1 MSEYSRI
8 KIIPATVSDIEHRS
22 ECLPYYDAFWSTDA
36 DAWCL
41 AGAHLP
47 IFTAP
52 MASIVNDKNYLDFD
66 RNSINTIIPRTV
78 SYERRLEIAKQLIWI
93 AVGLDEFRKF
103 IDEHDSLEDEYRICV
118 DVANGHMKKLIDM
131 CAEAKN
137 KFGENL
143 ILMTGNIANPNTY
156 LEYAKAGIDYIRL
169 GIGTGSV
176 CATTD
181 LTGIHFDPIELILS
195 CRNRKFY
202 VENNIKNFDGIYKS
216 IPKIVADGGVDSIS
230 DIIKALAIGAD
241 YVMCGSLF
249 AACEEACGETR
260 VIRTPVKFELGTVAF
275 KDETYRKHYG
285 MSTEKAQKEMGNTK
299 IKLSEGKE
307 KWIEV
312 NNTLPDFEKQFVA
325 AISST
330 MSYCGKRTLEE
341 FIGNV
346 SYR

>member
-8 KIIPATVSDIEHRS
+8 KIIPAVISDIEHRS
-22 ECLPYYDAFWSTDA
+22 ECLPYYDAFWSDDA

-52 MASIVNDKNYLDFD
+52 MSSVVNDKNYLDFD
-66 RNSINTIIPRTV
+66 RNSINTIIPRNI

-93 AVGLDEFRKF
+93 ALGLDEFRKF

-118 DVANGHMKKLIDM
+118 DIANGHMKKLIEM

-137 KFGENL
+137 KFGDNL
-143 ILMTGNIANPNTY
+143 ILMAGNVANPETY
-156 LEYAKAGIDYIRL
+156 LYYAKAGIDYIRL
-169 GIGTGSV
+169 GIGTGNV

-181 LTGIHFDPIELILS
+181 ITGIHEDPIELIKQCQL
-195 CRNRKFY
+195 RKFY
-202 VENNIKNFDGIYKS
+202 VKTHIKDFKDIYKS
-216 IPKIVADGGVDSIS
+216 VPKIVADGGIDSIS
-230 DIIKALAIGAD
+230 DIIKALAVGAD
-241 YVMCGSLF
+241 YVMCGKLF
-249 AACEEACGETR
+249 AACEEACGEIKY
-260 VIRTPVKFELGTVAF
+260 VLKDKFRN
-275 KDETYRKHYG
+275 YYG

-312 NNTLPDFEKQFVA
+312 NNTLPEFEKQFVA

-330 MSYCGKRTLEE
+330 MSYCGKRTLQQ

-346 SYR
+346 EYR

>member
-8 KIIPATVSDIEHRS
+8 KIIPAVISDIEHRS
-22 ECLPYYDAFWSTDA
+22 ECLPYYDAFWSDDA

-52 MASIVNDKNYLDFD
+52 MSSVVNDKNYLDFD
-66 RNSINTIIPRTV
+66 RNSINTIIPRNI

-118 DVANGHMKKLIDM
+118 DIANGHMKKLIEM

-137 KFGENL
+137 KFGDNL
-143 ILMTGNIANPNTY
+143 ILMTGNIANPETY
-156 LEYAKAGIDYIRL
+156 LLYADAGIDYVRL
-169 GIGTGSV
+169 GIGTGNV

-181 LTGIHFDPIELILS
+181 LTGIHYDPIELIRECLTY
-195 CRNRKFY
+195 RDEVIHEK
-202 VENNIKNFDGIYKS
+202 EIPYKS
-216 IPKIVADGGVDSIS
+216 VPKIVADGGIDSIS
-230 DIIKALAIGAD
+230 DIIKALAVGAD
-241 YVMCGSLF
+241 YVMCGKLF
-249 AACEEACGETR
+249 AACEEACGEIKY
-260 VIRTPVKFELGTVAF
+260 VLKDKFRN
-275 KDETYRKHYG
+275 YYG

-312 NNTLPDFEKQFVA
+312 NNTLPEFEKQFVA

-330 MSYCGKRTLEE
+330 MSYCGKRTLQQ

-346 SYR
+346 EYR